1 MSGAAW
7 GDGVNTVTQASRAWC
22 TLTANMQRSKEWCV
36 SSIAQMQEDPRV
48 IPIEY
53 LVLHKSS
60 IAVTAKPGNVPT
72 LNKSEVVIE
81 L

>member
-1 MSGAAW
+1 MSGAAR
-7 GDGVNTVTQASRAWC
+7 GNGVNTVTQASRAWR

-36 SSIAQMQEDPRV
+36 SSIAQM
-48 IPIEY
+48 EY

-72 LNKSEVVIE
+72 LNKSQVVIE